1 MSHKQ
6 SYGAHLGARGRLV
19 IPAELRAR
27 FGWREGDRMMLI
39 VGPDGIVRLESRDDV
54 VERGL
59 GLFAHLGRPGQSVV
73 DELIAERRA
82 EAAAEEAEAR
92 EYEATRE

>member
-1 MSHKQ
+1 
-6 SYGAHLGARGRLV
+6 
-19 IPAELRAR
+19 
-27 FGWREGDRMMLI
+27 MMLI

-54 VERGL
+54 VHRGL
-59 GLFAHLGRPGQSVV
+59 GLFADLVTERSAV